1 MPLPSTE
8 VAPPAPKR
16 SGVGPGHGRDLR
28 EQRGHGVSDEGGDA
42 EVVADV
48 ARRVRHEELA
58 VLVGVVASALRTVTL
73 LPATVALLALEE
85 SPYQCSVP
93 ASVEWFWSEPE
104 ITEIPSKPLKN

>member
-16 SGVGPGHGRDLR
+16 SGVGLARDLR

-48 ARRVRHEELA
+48 ARRVRHKELA

-93 ASVEWFWSEPE
+93 VSVEWFWSEPE